1 MFIRIE
7 KTTHSHWRSLMVK
20 EWHVHKRK
28 LVALTAILLVV
39 HACILMAATFYGDF
53 AIGNPL
59 SAFNLLALTLFLC
72 TAPGALFVGM
82 GVAAGERSAGTLA
95 FMHALPVPPWK
106 VAAAKLL
113 MASVAVV
120 APIAVTVLVDE
131 WWLVLASLT
140 GGLAN
145 TRVSALGVSRPFAT
159 IGLAGLVASGVA
171 VSILFWSAVA
181 GARQLSELRAGIE
194 AVGGSETRRSSAI
207 LSVPHCG
214 TYWHSV
220 SPCA

>member
-1 MFIRIE
+1 
-7 KTTHSHWRSLMVK
+7 
-20 EWHVHKRK
+20 
-28 LVALTAILLVV
+28 
-39 HACILMAATFYGDF
+39 
-53 AIGNPL
+53 
-59 SAFNLLALTLFLC
+59 
-72 TAPGALFVGM
+72 
-82 GVAAGERSAGTLA
+82 
-95 FMHALPVPPWK
+95 
-106 VAAAKLL
+106 

-181 GARQLSELRAGIE
+181 GARQLNELRAGIE